1 MERNRKKKQR
11 LKEKKKQKWYN
22 SKIQSSI
29 YIQGLPKDIT
39 RNEVIEFFSR
49 AGVLRLDHETGI
61 SNISQGRKS

>member
-1 MERNRKKKQR
+1 MERNRKKKQK

-39 RNEVIEFFSR
+39 RNEVVEFFSR
-49 AGVLRLDHETGI
+49 AGVLRLDHDTGM
-61 SNISQGRKS
+61 SVMMQARRS